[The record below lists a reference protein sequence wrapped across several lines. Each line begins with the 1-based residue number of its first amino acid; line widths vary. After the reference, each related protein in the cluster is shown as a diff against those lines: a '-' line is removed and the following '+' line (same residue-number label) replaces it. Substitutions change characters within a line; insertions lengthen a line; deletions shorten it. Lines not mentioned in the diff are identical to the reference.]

1 MLIGLVMAVP
11 FILLVGLCLN
21 LLQEQIRTLE
31 SERHGV
37 EYGET
42 LLPFVMG
49 IQQHRGLANGY
60 LNADAE
66 SSNRLQQAATDAE
79 TAASRI
85 EELERVHGQELQTG
99 ERWNAI
105 KAEWEQLRG
114 ELDGM
119 TAAQSF
125 ERHSKLIESVID
137 QIRYVSDQSGL
148 TLDTRLDSYYMMDL
162 TVNRLPKL
170 IEVVAHTRGTVNG
183 ILARQALT
191 DDEKVTLKLS
201 QNTMREQLSNVDE
214 ELRAAAE
221 LSGTLDS
228 KLEQDG
234 VSLVQAVRD
243 YIDKLGSQVIGAQ
256 TLSLDSDTFFDEG
269 TKVIDNARVL
279 YEDANAEL
287 YRVLGERQQ
296 ETSASRNL
304 LLVIVVLVLLLITL
318 LYLGFYRNAMSSIGQ
333 LRDGAA
339 RMAAGDLSHRLE
351 LGTRDEL
358 SLIGDSF
365 QEMSRSLNTMLL
377 RNQEIAEQLA
387 ASAQQLSAVS
397 TDSSRVMQHMASSVG
412 GISEGAETQLRVA
425 EENATAMQEMAQA
438 INRIAEAATDV
449 SEASE
454 GAVSGA
460 DDGVRKLEDAV
471 SQMQRIREA
480 VLDSSETIRT
490 LGERSHRIGEMG
502 HVIMEIATQTQLL
515 SLNAN
520 IEAARAGEYGRGF
533 AVVAGEVSKLA
544 QQTRQSVQTIASV
557 VTELQTLAE
566 QARASIASTTTETAR
581 GLASIEAADVAIVS
595 IRSAVH
601 QVSGQIQEVSS
612 AAEQLSAGTEQVAA
626 TFSDSMENTRA
637 TSQETVSL
645 AASSQE
651 QSASMEQVQASAEA
665 LSALAQQLHDE
676 LSRFKLSRR

>member
-1 MLIGLVMAVP
+1 M
-11 FILLVGLCLN
+11 
-21 LLQEQIRTLE
+21 LE

-42 LLPFVMG
+42 LLPIMTNV
-49 IQQHRGLANGY
+49 QQHRGLANGY
-60 LNADAE
+60 LNGDAE
-66 SSNRLQQAATDAE
+66 AGNRLQQVATDAE
-79 TAASRI
+79 TAAARI

-105 KAEWEQLRG
+105 KTQWEQLRG

-119 TAAQSF
+119 SAPQSF
-125 ERHSKLIESVID
+125 ESHSKLIESIID

-162 TVNRLPKL
+162 TVNRLPRL

-183 ILARQALT
+183 ILARQKLT
-191 DDEKVTLKLS
+191 DDERVTLKLAQS
-201 QNTMREQLSNVDE
+201 TMRDQLSNVEE
-214 ELRAAAE
+214 ELRAVAE
-221 LSGTLDS
+221 LSGTMDS

-234 VSLVQAVRD
+234 ASMVQAVGE
-243 YIDKLGSQVIGAQ
+243 YVDKLGSQVIDAQ
-256 TLSLDSDTFFDEG
+256 TLSLDADSFFDEG
-269 TKVIDNARVL
+269 TMVIDNAKAL
-279 YEDANAEL
+279 YEDANVEL
-287 YRVLGERQQ
+287 YRLLGERQQ
-296 ETSASRNL
+296 ETTANRNL
-304 LLVIVVLVLLLITL
+304 LLIIVVLVLLLITL

-351 LGTRDEL
+351 LRTRDEL

-425 EENATAMQEMAQA
+425 EENATALQEMAQA

-454 GAVSGA
+454 GAVNGA

-544 QQTRQSVQTIASV
+544 QQTRQSVQTIAAI

-566 QARASIASTTTETAR
+566 QARDSIASTSTETAR
-581 GLASIEAADVAIVS
+581 GLASIEAADGAIVS

-651 QSASMEQVQASAEA
+651 QSASMEQVQASTEA

-676 LSRFKLSRR
+676 LSRFKLSRG